1 MIWISEESHG
11 KSTST
16 LGTNLQRK
24 QRHIDLFKVISGTT
38 PPFRSTWHFINQV
51 ANITEKTSSISVH
64 AVGIASAGDAVF
76 YFYFIFNYY

>member
-24 QRHIDLFKVISGTT
+24 QRHMDLFKVISGTT

-64 AVGIASAGDAVF
+64 AVGIASAMMRFFVFFVF
-76 YFYFIFNYY
+76 YYC